1 MIHAPET
8 RVKRRS
14 YFSNRSF
21 LFRLL
26 RWFSTVFV
34 VDPYLFV
41 HLFIYLILMVKD
53 RFDRVVR
60 VIRLATPVFTKSVED
75 I

>member
-26 RWFSTVFV
+26 RWISTVFV